1 MSVIASGR
9 TADADSWELR
19 VSTDPVTG
27 DLLTL
32 VQVTTAGGS
41 KPWGDGCGG
50 QVPPR
55 QRLDTYFGAGDTG
68 PRILITRVASGV
80 RAVVVTLSDG
90 TREDLVLHRVPGHEA
105 IKVGVL
111 VYPRDL
117 DVHRVDLVDTEDPSL
132 AP

>member
-27 DLLTL
+27 DLFTP
-32 VQVTTAGGS
+32 VDVTAADGS
-41 KPWGDGCGG
+41 KPWGGGCRGE
-50 QVPPR
+50 VPPA
-55 QRLDTYFGAGDTG
+55 QRLNTYFGAADTA
-68 PRILITRVASGV
+68 PRIFIARVTSDV
-80 RAVVVTLSDG
+80 RAVVVTMSDG
-90 TREDLVLHRVPGHEA
+90 TREDLVLHRVPVHHA
-105 IKVGVL
+105 IRVGVL

-117 DVHRVDLVDTEDPSL
+117 DVHRVDLVDLNGDSL